1 MTDLL
6 IQADALRDRLGRPGC
21 LVFDVRHDLADHAA
35 GRRAYEAGHIPGA
48 LYLDHETQLCAP
60 RTGRNGRHP
69 LPDRAD
75 FAALMRAQGLTARS
89 DVVVYDAGNG
99 MFAVHL
105 WWMLRW
111 LGHES
116 VAVLDG
122 GWAAWQAMGG
132 EAETGPR
139 APSLSEAQALQ
150 GLVLTRQ
157 PSMPVVD
164 ARAVLANLDEPRFTV
179 LDARA
184 PERFSGQV
192 EPIDPVGGHIPGAL
206 NRPFTQNVGDDGR
219 FKPAAQLREEF
230 EALLGGRLDRGIV
243 HQCGSGITACHNV
256 FAMELAGLR
265 GSALYPGSW
274 SEWCCDPERPVA
286 KGD

>member
-6 IQADALRDRLGRPGC
+6 IQADALRDRLTRPGC
-21 LVFDVRHDLADHAA
+21 LVFDVRHDLADHDA
-35 GRRAYEAGHIPGA
+35 GRRAYQSGHIPGA
-48 LYLDHETQLCAP
+48 LYLDHETQLCAL
-60 RTGRNGRHP
+60 RTGLNGRHP

-75 FAALMRAQGLTARS
+75 FAALMRAQGLTSRS
-89 DVVVYDAGNG
+89 DVVVYDAGNS
-99 MFAVHL
+99 MFSAHL

-122 GWAAWQAMGG
+122 GWQAWQALGADI
-132 EAETGPR
+132 EAGDRT
-139 APSLSEAQALQ
+139 ASVSEAQALQ
-150 GLVLTRQ
+150 SLVPSGK

-184 PERFSGQV
+184 SDRFSG
-192 EPIDPVGGHIPGAL
+192 EAESIDPVGGHIPGAL
-206 NRPFTQNVGDDGR
+206 NRPFALNVEADGR
-219 FKPAAQLREEF
+219 FKPAAVLRREF
-230 EALLGGRLDRGIV
+230 ESLLGARLDRGIV
-243 HQCGSGITACHNV
+243 HQCGSGITACHNL

-274 SEWCCDPERPVA
+274 SEWCSDSSRPVA
-286 KGD
+286 RGN

>member
-6 IQADALRDRLGRPGC
+6 IQADALRDRLTRPGC
-21 LVFDVRHDLADHAA
+21 LVFDVRHDLADHDA
-35 GRRAYEAGHIPGA
+35 GRRAYRTGHVPGA

-60 RTGRNGRHP
+60 RTGLNGRHP

-75 FAALMRAQGLTARS
+75 FAALMRAQGLTSRS
-89 DVVVYDAGNG
+89 DVVVYDAGNS
-99 MFAVHL
+99 MFSAHL

-122 GWAAWQAMGG
+122 GWNAWQALGADV
-132 EAETGPR
+132 EAGDRT
-139 APSLSEAQALQ
+139 ASVSEAQALQ
-150 GLVLTRQ
+150 SLVPSGK

-184 PERFSGQV
+184 LDRFSG
-192 EPIDPVGGHIPGAL
+192 EAESIDPVGGHIPGAL
-206 NRPFTQNVGDDGR
+206 NRPFALNVQADGR
-219 FKPAAQLREEF
+219 FKPAAVLRREF
-230 EALLGGRLDRGIV
+230 ESLLGGRLDRGIV
-243 HQCGSGITACHNV
+243 HQCGSGITACHNL

-274 SEWCCDPERPVA
+274 SEWCSDSSRPVA
-286 KGD
+286 RGN